1 MFQRNRICSAAFLA
15 TLPITASLTGCTE
28 PNPDFVEPTPPC
40 ASGQRY
46 LAEQVEFAASSKVD
60 ILVVMENTAT
70 MAETQAAFGSAL
82 SGLVT
87 RLEATPGL
95 DWQLG
100 VTTSDTADNGT
111 LYTGRAGVDGCPD
124 TLPAVL
130 SGATADA
137 GATAGCLAQV
147 GTEGSPFARP
157 LESARL
163 ALVAPA
169 NAQSGLVRADA
180 RLVLLFVGLHDD
192 CSAPAGVL
200 TTDPNSCVW
209 SADRL
214 ISTADY
220 AATFRQTKPFAGT
233 PVSIVSVAGPA
244 DGLTVAEGTAPA
256 AACSGSAEAFAGN
269 RLAAVSN
276 APAVSGRSLS
286 ANICASS
293 FGDTMEQVFS
303 VAVAPAADSL
313 CLRFDP
319 VDGLQSLYPL
329 SRVAGGLQAN
339 DEPISDAGF
348 WFDAGTDSECSTSR
362 ILLDASGHPTASA
375 AFELRYCSSAAAAQ

>member
-1 MFQRNRICSAAFLA
+1 MVQFNRMFSAGLLA
-15 TLPITASLTGCTE
+15 ALPLTAALTGCTE

-60 ILVVMENTAT
+60 ILVVVENSAA
-70 MAETQAAFGSAL
+70 MAGTQAAFGSAL
-82 SGLVT
+82 TSLVG
-87 RLEATPGL
+87 RLQSTPGL

-130 SGATADA
+130 TGTTADA
-137 GATAGCLAQV
+137 AATAGCLAQV
-147 GTEGSPFARP
+147 GTAGSPFARP

-169 NAQSGLVRADA
+169 NTQSGLVRADA

-200 TTDPNSCVW
+200 TSDPNSCVW
-209 SADRL
+209 AADRL

-220 AATFRQTKPFAGT
+220 VSTFRQTKPFAGN
-233 PVSIVSVAGPA
+233 PVSIISVAGPA
-244 DGLTVAEGTAPA
+244 DGLTVAEGTAPSPV
-256 AACSGSAEAFAGN
+256 CSGSASAFAGN
-269 RLAAVSN
+269 RLAAVST
-276 APAVSGRSLS
+276 AAAVSGRSF
-286 ANICASS
+286 AGNVCASD
-293 FGDTMEQVFS
+293 FGDTMDRLFD
-303 VAVAPAADSL
+303 VAIAPAADSL

-329 SRVAGGLQAN
+329 TRVAGGLQAG
-339 DEPISDAGF
+339 DEPISDNGF
-348 WFDAGTDSECSTSR
+348 WFDAGTDSDCATSR
-362 ILLDASGHPTASA
+362 ILLDASGHPTSSA
-375 AFELRYCSSAAAAQ
+375 AFELRYCSSAAVSQ